1 MLFGM
6 KTGNNILGSPYLIQ
20 SLYGLLV
27 LPVLLGEGGQVD
39 LLAGQQMECVLHQQL
54 GRESS
59 VQSWYLTPLQKL
71 TTVCLKSL
79 DPFCIVS
86 YDIKWVTS
94 SWTYSSFPMNK

>member
-59 VQSWYLTPLQKL
+59 VQNWYLNP
-71 TTVCLKSL
+71 TTKIDYFMSKKS
-79 DPFCIVS
+79 
-86 YDIKWVTS
+86 
-94 SWTYSSFPMNK
+94 